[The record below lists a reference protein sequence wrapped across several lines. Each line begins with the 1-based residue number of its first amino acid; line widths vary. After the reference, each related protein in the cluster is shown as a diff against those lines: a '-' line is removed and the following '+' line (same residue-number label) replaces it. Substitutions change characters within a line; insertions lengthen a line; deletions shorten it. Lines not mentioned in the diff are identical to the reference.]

1 MPIEFSCPFC
11 SKVLKTAEEKAGM
24 SAKCPGCGQVLV
36 VPGLPGYSSA
46 PPPPAGDPTTVQPR
60 DTGFADVPP
69 EYGRPAPA
77 GGPVPEATRAC
88 PMCGGQIRPE
98 ARVCRHCGERV
109 APERAAAGSS
119 GPDAGELVP
128 TEVDAGTVLK
138 VSWELMK
145 EHMGMAIVGTLLPQM
160 ALTFVMVIAY
170 LAGIFLAFL
179 LSGGRRVDPDVISV
193 VMIPIALLLS
203 PLILFINMGQIRFML
218 AIARG
223 ESPQI
228 VELVKGGPYILRAFG
243 VMFLFG
249 LMSSLGVLCFC
260 VGSLAVAVIF
270 GPCFHTLVDRNCGVI
285 ESLDLTRKFT
295 MVNIGPQVLLLL
307 ASMAIMMLSG
317 ICTLGVANVVTFP
330 FIMLVQAVAYK
341 MMTGQPV
348 GRGKP

>member
-1 MPIEFSCPFC
+1 MPIEFNCPFC
-11 SKVLKTAEEKAGM
+11 SKVLKTADEKAGM

-36 VPGLPGYSSA
+36 VPGLPGYSTA
-46 PPPPAGDPTTVQPR
+46 PVDDPTMVQPR

-69 EYGRPAPA
+69 EYGGQAPA
-77 GGPVPEATRAC
+77 GGPAPEATRAC

-119 GPDAGELVP
+119 GGPFTGELVP

-160 ALTFVMVIAY
+160 ALSFVMIIAY

-179 LSGGRRVDPDVISV
+179 LSGGRRVDPDVITV

-203 PLILFINMGQIRFML
+203 PLMLFITAGQIRFML

-228 VELVKGGPYILRAFG
+228 VELVKGGPYVLRAFG
-243 VMFLFG
+243 VMILFS
-249 LMSSLGVLCFC
+249 LMSSLGMLCFC

-270 GPCFHTLVDRNCGVI
+270 GPCFHTLVDRDCGVI

-307 ASMAIMMLSG
+307 ATMAIMMLSG
-317 ICTLGVANVVTFP
+317 ICTLGVANVVTLP
-330 FIMLVQAVAYK
+330 YIMLVQAVAYK